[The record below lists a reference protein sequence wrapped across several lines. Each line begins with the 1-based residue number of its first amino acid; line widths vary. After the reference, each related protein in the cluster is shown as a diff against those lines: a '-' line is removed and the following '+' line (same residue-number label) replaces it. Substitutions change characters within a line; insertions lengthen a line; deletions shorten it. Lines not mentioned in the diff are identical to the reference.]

1 MRQVSIGAASVAL
14 ALLAACDGGGVPAP
28 GPTFTTTPSPTPTPA
43 PVTVQSSFAAGFDG
57 WQPGYADYSPGQEAI
72 IGFDFGHELLPPP
85 LDASAGVFLASDNRS
100 DDVFMYLWRPVT
112 GLAPNTRYRVEATV
126 AFATNAPPGCVG
138 IGGAPGES
146 VFVKAGAA
154 PREPATGLSGGR
166 IVANFDYG
174 NQAQGGADAVAIGD
188 FAQPVPGDDC
198 GAPSYQHKQLT
209 TGGNGPL
216 VTSDAAGRLWLV
228 VGTDSGYE
236 GHTRIYWL
244 EVAATLTPE

>member
-1 MRQVSIGAASVAL
+1 MRKPAAGAV
-14 ALLAACDGGGVPAP
+14 LLAAALLSACDFGSPAP
-28 GPTFTTTPSPTPTPA
+28 TPTPTPTPTPA
-43 PVTVQSSFAAGFDG
+43 PTPVTIQSSFAAGFDG
-57 WQPGYADYSPGQEAI
+57 WQPGYADYSPGQEAT
-72 IGFDFGHELLPPP
+72 IGFDFGHQPLPPP
-85 LDASAGVFLASDNRS
+85 LAPGAGVFLASDNRS
-100 DDVFMYLWRPVT
+100 DDLFMYLWRPVT
-112 GLAPNTRYRVEATV
+112 GLAPNTRYRVELAV
-126 AFATNAPPGCVG
+126 AFATDAPPGCIG

-174 NQAQGGADAVAIGD
+174 NQAQGGDHAVVLGD

-198 GAPSYQHKQLT
+198 GAPSYQRKQLA
-209 TGGNGPL
+209 TGGAGPL
-216 VTSDAAGRLWLV
+216 VTSDASGRLWLV
-228 VGTDSGYE
+228 VATDSGYE